1 MGFRRKLAKRYPMDE
16 VADSVL
22 PWFYSKFLTDF
33 HLGCKMNL
41 TLYSTK
47 LFLVRE
53 IFVCLFVCFLY
64 HSYLSKTRI
73 GHHTLNQVFSLGF
86 LLLGRD
92 T

>member
-1 MGFRRKLAKRYPMDE
+1 MDE

-53 IFVCLFVCFLY
+53 VFVCLFVFY
-64 HSYLSKTRI
+64 ITV
-73 GHHTLNQVFSLGF
+73 T
-86 LLLGRD
+86 
-92 T
+92 